1 MGDFN
6 AIVGHSEQVGCKAIN
21 PRALEEFNECILN
34 CRLEDAGY
42 KGLSF
47 SWTNGRVS
55 KRLDRV
61 LLNHSYGE
69 LFPLVKVT
77 QLAKTGSD
85 HAPLLVE
92 SRRPKEGKGGF
103 FRFQKMWFR
112 HEGFIKAVEE
122 NWRQPTY
129 GDPLFSLHF
138 KQKRLK
144 DFLKTWNRE
153 VFGDVFSNV
162 DQAELEVQR
171 CESVYES
178 SSLPA
183 DRELLHK
190 AKAIYLRALAIE
202 EDYLCQ
208 LSGYKW
214 LQEGDKNTAFYHI
227 YVRRKRKKRAILGI
241 YEEGEWLTE
250 TSQIEASGVSFFQE
264 HFSGGPNMEHEELI
278 DCIPS
283 LVTHDDNE
291 MMMRAPTKEEVRTVV
306 LSLNKDSVAGPDGF
320 NGHFYHNFW
329 ELIADDIVDDV
340 GHFLKGHNLP
350 QAFTSTTIAL
360 IPKKEVAKSWTEY
373 RPISLCTF
381 ANKIVTKLLS
391 MRLASI
397 LPKLISQF
405 QAGFV
410 HGRLIQDNILLSQEL
425 MHHIDKGGK
434 EDNVILNLDMSKAF
448 DKLSWHFLKRILGR
462 FGFSDNLIARIMA
475 CIDNCWFSLL
485 VNGKAS

>member
-6 AIVGHSEQVGCKAIN
+6 AIVGHSEQVVCKAIN
-21 PRALEEFNECILN
+21 PRVLEEFNECILN
-34 CRLEDAGY
+34 CRLDDAGY

-85 HAPLLVE
+85 HAPLIVE

-103 FRFQKMWFR
+103 FRFQK
-112 HEGFIKAVEE
+112 V
-122 NWRQPTY
+122 
-129 GDPLFSLHF
+129 SS
-138 KQKRLK
+138 RL
-144 DFLKTWNRE
+144 E
-153 VFGDVFSNV
+153 VFGDVFSHV
-162 DQAELEVQR
+162 EQAKLEVQK
-171 CESVYES
+171 CERVYES

-190 AKAIYLRALAIE
+190 AKAIHLRALAIE

-214 LQEGDKNTAFYHI
+214 LQEGDKNIAFYHN

-241 YEEGEWLTE
+241 YEEGEWLSE
-250 TSQIEASGVSFFQE
+250 TSQIAALGVTFLQE
-264 HFSGGPNMEHEELI
+264 QLSGGLNMDHAELV

-283 LVTHDDNE
+283 LVTDEDNE
-291 MMMRAPTKEEVRTVV
+291 MMLRAPTKEEVRTVV
-306 LSLNKDSVAGPDGF
+306 LSLNKESVAGPDGF

-329 ELIADDIVDDV
+329 GVIVDDV
-340 GHFLKGHNLP
+340 VDAMGHFLNGHKLP

-360 IPKKEVAKSWTEY
+360 IPKTDAAKSWTEY

-381 ANKIVTKLLS
+381 ANNIVTKLLS
-391 MRLASI
+391 TRLGSI
-397 LPKLISQF
+397 SPKLISKF

-410 HGRLIQDNILLSQEL
+410 HGRLIQDNVLLAQDL
-425 MHHIDKGGK
+425 MHRIDKGGK
-434 EDNVILNLDMSKAF
+434 EGNVIHNLDMSKAF
-448 DKLSWHFLKRILGR
+448 DKLSWQFLKRVLGR

-475 CIDNCWFSLL
+475 CIDNSWFSLL
-485 VNGKAS
+485 VNGKASGYFKSDKGVRQGDPLSPHLFILAEEYLLRGLQKQ